1 MPKSKLPEI
10 EILYEDKDALVINK
24 PAGLVVHPDGKTKEI
39 TLVDWILKKYPK
51 LKNIGEPIILEDGT
65 KILRPGI
72 VHRIDRD
79 TSGCLIIA
87 KNQKTYE
94 FLKGQF
100 KARKVHK
107 VYHTFL
113 YGLLKDDRGMIERPI
128 GRSPVDFRKWSAQRG
143 ARGELRLAITYF
155 KVLGR
160 KDDITFVEAVPKTGR
175 THQIR
180 VHFKALNYPVVK
192 DTLYATPNLLER
204 ESQAD
209 FKRLA
214 LHAKELEIKLPSEK
228 IINISA
234 PYPKDFQKAAKYFI
248 EK

>member
-87 KNQKTYE
+87 KNQKAFE

-100 KARKVHK
+100 KARKVYK
-107 VYHTFL
+107 VYHT
-113 YGLLKDDRGMIERPI
+113 
-128 GRSPVDFRKWSAQRG
+128 
-143 ARGELRLAITYF
+143 
-155 KVLGR
+155 
-160 KDDITFVEAVPKTGR
+160 
-175 THQIR
+175 
-180 VHFKALNYPVVK
+180 
-192 DTLYATPNLLER
+192 
-204 ESQAD
+204 
-209 FKRLA
+209 
-214 LHAKELEIKLPSEK
+214 
-228 IINISA
+228 
-234 PYPKDFQKAAKYFI
+234 
-248 EK
+248 